1 MDEYR
6 ENVKKVQKALE
17 QDAAFLQPN
26 PCLAQRVLNAA
37 NGKGGISVRRK
48 LSLSFVLVFV
58 LITLTVTAVAAV
70 LLSMRQVVDEHAVP
84 MANKY
89 SGESYTIEDTNTLL
103 QLAKENGITFS
114 EEGRASIE
122 RFLSDG
128 EGYPKE
134 EMLMLL
140 AKAEFGEQPEAWTIE
155 QQKWFDDACV
165 AIGFIDSNEKGLPNG
180 DDISEDDAYR
190 LATQY
195 IYEHCGNTFSLDDET
210 QFHRG
215 MQFIVNDGTY
225 ECEKYWRIEFSG
237 VEPNN
242 PTYCVFLSNAGE
254 FLDIEISSGI
264 QEGAAYSD
272 IFNRYRELYGWN
284 PASWSQEILRAF
296 RRDLDKCVPSN
307 SKAYLCL
314 KKVQYPDPDDGMLN
328 QQQAVDIGAKHI
340 DLRDYKVD
348 SAVYVETQ
356 QHKVWRICYYVG
368 LPDGTYQYYYAD
380 IDAEKRTVLY
390 AHLVDGRTYMYY
402 DIVPQSVIEEVDQE
416 WEDNSPAFG

>member
-1 MDEYR
+1 MA
-6 ENVKKVQKALE
+6 VVLGF
-17 QDAAFLQPN
+17 AAASTGCAPS
-26 PCLAQRVLNAA
+26 ASA
-37 NGKGGISVRRK
+37 
-48 LSLSFVLVFV
+48 
-58 LITLTVTAVAAV
+58 TDVT
-70 LLSMRQVVDEHAVP
+70 
-84 MANKY
+84 
-89 SGESYTIEDTNTLL
+89 
-103 QLAKENGITFS
+103 
-114 EEGRASIE
+114 
-122 RFLSDG
+122 
-128 EGYPKE
+128 
-134 EMLMLL
+134 
-140 AKAEFGEQPEAWTIE
+140 
-155 QQKWFDDACV
+155 C
-165 AIGFIDSNEKGLPNG
+165 
-180 DDISEDDAYR
+180 
-190 LATQY
+190 
-195 IYEHCGNTFSLDDET
+195 C
-210 QFHRG
+210 HRG

-340 DLRDYKVD
+340 DPRDYKVD
-348 SAVYVETQ
+348 STVYVETQ

-368 LPDGTYQYYYAD
+368 LPDGAYQYYYAD

-390 AHLVDGRTYMYY
+390 AHLVDGCTYMYY